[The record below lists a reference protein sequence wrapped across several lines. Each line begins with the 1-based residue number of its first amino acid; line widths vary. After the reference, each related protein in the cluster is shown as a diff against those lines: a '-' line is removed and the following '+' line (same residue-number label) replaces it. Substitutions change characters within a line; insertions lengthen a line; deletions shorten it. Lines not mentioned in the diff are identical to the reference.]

1 MTHLDTILTLAPVY
15 SPNVGGSESFFDQ
28 LEQYLQSKKAR
39 RIIITY
45 KPLTNRKKTAIM
57 ERKPWVTIV
66 RIPWPG
72 RGLFYVFEPYPILL
86 FLYLFPGIFFG
97 TFFALLRN
105 RRQISVI
112 HAHGLACGAVAALL
126 GPLFGI
132 RRVLSLHTIYKFSQR
147 PWLARIVRTIFDQM
161 DALPLLAAGCRDDL
175 VAIGVPDKKIQIYND
190 WVDLDRFRILDK
202 VDCRKRLQ
210 LDEDAFIFLFLGR
223 MAPEKGVEL
232 VAKIA
237 QDDRCRDMTFLF
249 VGAGPLLK
257 DMEKLNA
264 RDNVHVIGEI
274 ANEDAIYYF
283 NAADALIWGSVDAD
297 YIGRVTIEALACG
310 LPVILPNETEYFG
323 TSQPVRF
330 ELPNE
335 IGRITANSEA
345 RGIKLLQD
353 IKNEDI
359 VFDPKACRTYALE
372 KYGPANG
379 DIIFGTYT

>member
-1 MTHLDTILTLAPVY
+1 LDTILTLAPVY

-28 LEQYLQSKKAR
+28 LEQYLRSKKVR

-45 KPLTNRKKTAIM
+45 KPLTNRKKAAFV
-57 ERKPWVTIV
+57 EHKPWVTIV

-72 RGLFYVFEPYPILL
+72 RGLFYVLEPYPVLL

-97 TFFALLRN
+97 ALFTLLHN
-105 RRQISVI
+105 RRKISVI
-112 HAHGLACGAVAALL
+112 HAHGLACGAVAAFL

-132 RRVLSLHTIYKFSQR
+132 RRVLSLHTIYKFR
-147 PWLARIVRTIFDQM
+147 KRTWLARIAKKIFNRM

-175 VAIGVPDKKIQIYND
+175 VAIGVPDRKVQVYND
-190 WVDLDRFRILDK
+190 WVDLDRFRIMNK
-202 VDCRKRLQ
+202 FDCRRRLQ
-210 LDEDAFIFLFLGR
+210 LKEDAFILLFLGR

-232 VAKIA
+232 VASVA
-237 QDDRCRDMTFLF
+237 QDERCRDIIFIF

-257 DMEKLNA
+257 DMKELNI
-264 RDNVHVIGEI
+264 RENIHVVGEI
-274 ANEDAIYYF
+274 ENQDAIYYF

-330 ELPNE
+330 ELPE
-335 IGRITANSEA
+335 AIGRITANSET
-345 RGIKLLQD
+345 RVIELLQK
-353 IKNEDI
+353 IKNGDI
-359 VFDPKACRTYALE
+359 VFDRNACRRYAFE

-379 DIIFGTYT
+379 GIIFATYS